1 MDALGGAGGL
11 PWNFLPGGRRR
22 RKSRKPPKSLRGGGW
37 GSKVSFNF
45 PVKQAATAA
54 YFCLAGDTIAQV
66 GSRCSAL
73 ERKAVPPFKWYI
85 RERVQNTG
93 SLPAQGGPTEAE

>member
-11 PWNFLPGGRRR
+11 PWNFLPSGRRR

-73 ERKAVPPFKWYI
+73 ERKVILDSPETAVMLVFGGVYNGLKFK
-85 RERVQNTG
+85 
-93 SLPAQGGPTEAE
+93 